1 MFSKEIKLDFKKKKV
16 CPKFGRIQIERQ
28 KDVSIIN
35 FSKIVKTETKS
46 FDEKFKD
53 FGMASLYSTKQI
65 INGLD
70 SVKK

>member
-1 MFSKEIKLDFKKKKV
+1 MSV
-16 CPKFGRIQIERQ
+16 
-28 KDVSIIN
+28 IN

-53 FGMASLYSTKQI
+53 FGMASLYSTKEV

-70 SVKK
+70 AVKK